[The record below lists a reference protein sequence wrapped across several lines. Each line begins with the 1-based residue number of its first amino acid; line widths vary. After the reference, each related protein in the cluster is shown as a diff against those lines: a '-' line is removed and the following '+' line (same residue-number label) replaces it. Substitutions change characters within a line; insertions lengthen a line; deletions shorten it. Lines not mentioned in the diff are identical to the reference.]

1 MEESEVEKLK
11 KVVDEQSAVIA
22 KYKDQFDKIDQLT
35 SKLWVN

>member
-11 KVVDEQSAVIA
+11 KVVDEQSTVIA